1 MSRKQKRSIVQSQHD
16 LEVRRAKEAKEK
28 LLKKREHRIAKQK
41 KTVEKKVSSKVARRI
56 KARQE
61 KEGVK
66 DEDENA
72 MDEA

>member
-1 MSRKQKRSIVQSQHD
+1 MSRKQKRSVVQSQHD
-16 LEVRRAKEAKEK
+16 LE

-61 KEGVK
+61 KEGIK